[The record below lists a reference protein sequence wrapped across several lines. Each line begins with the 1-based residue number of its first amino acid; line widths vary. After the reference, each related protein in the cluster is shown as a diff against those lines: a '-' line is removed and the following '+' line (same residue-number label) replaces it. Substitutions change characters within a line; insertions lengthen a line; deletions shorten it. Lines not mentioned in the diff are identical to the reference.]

1 VAHFKLETEILGF
14 MCGFEAGEQL
24 EFRYTAP
31 AAVIVSL
38 KEHGRLSEDRPGKNG
53 NAVCTAII
61 NRDIG
66 PNHAYPVDTQEHQI

>member
-1 VAHFKLETEILGF
+1 MLLPKLETEILGF